1 MEAKEAISII
11 LARCDHRLD
20 ELAELTFEHLLLQED
35 GTVTISAEA
44 QASLDARYA
53 EVMAEALSGP
63 SGLTVGESV
72 RTLSEVLALAAAV
85 GSQPELFK
93 RELVMAVMTRTQQG
107 RNLFAMAVPA
117 GTA

>member
-1 MEAKEAISII
+1 MEARDAISII

-53 EVMAEALSGP
+53 EVMAEALAGP
-63 SGLTVGESV
+63 SGSTIGQSL
-72 RTLSEVLALAAAV
+72 RTLSEVLALTAAV
-85 GSQPELFK
+85 RSQPELFK
-93 RELVMAVMTRTQQG
+93 RELALAVMTRTRQG